1 LILANNAIQ
10 VKIDTTILKKLVN
23 KIQGTFTQRVAA
35 AWSLESQFFIGD
47 IQENWY
53 SGRKAGDKG
62 LNVRSNLLR
71 SSWNSDVMDTG
82 NDVILKLNNPTPYG
96 KVHEEGDSSKNIPKR
111 TSVNEDFREK
121 EMPKLQAIVRK
132 VMGSYK

>member
-1 LILANNAIQ
+1 MARNAIK
-10 VKIDTTILKKLVN
+10 VKIDTTILKRLVN

-62 LNVRSNLLR
+62 LNVRSDLLR

-82 NDVILKLNNPTPYG
+82 NDVVLKLNNPTPYG
-96 KVHEEGDSSKNIPKR
+96 VDHEKGVPSRNLPKR
-111 TSVNEDFREK
+111 TDVNGDFRQK

-132 VMGSYK
+132 VMESYK